1 MRIDLVKY
9 TFLRQYY
16 QIVYQL
22 NCIANNLFFN
32 ERSYHLESIMQR
44 YELASKPL
52 SILTS

>member
-16 QIVYQL
+16 QITRTK
-22 NCIANNLFFN
+22 NLFSN
-32 ERSYHLESIMQR
+32 ERSFHLESIIQH